1 VWPVLEHLILAIFVA
16 DHYSQEDVIREEGEK
31 RRPNELR
38 GAGWKLPKS
47 DRYTTIPPPG
57 QRLALPGFHEPVYVV
72 QQNNIRATVD
82 TLTLGPGGGIVLV
95 MGYAGIEMISF
106 ENRS

>member
-1 VWPVLEHLILAIFVA
+1 MAPGLTCCLQPLNVEKQYFVRRYSHDLWPVLEHLILAIFVA

-47 DRYTTIPPPG
+47 DRYTKG
-57 QRLALPGFHEPVYVV
+57 LRRDRNDFFRESQL
-72 QQNNIRATVD
+72 IR
-82 TLTLGPGGGIVLV
+82 
-95 MGYAGIEMISF
+95 
-106 ENRS
+106 